1 MGKEGLGDMNENGK
15 ELVDICALNGL
26 SIGGT
31 LFPHRRVHKATW
43 RSPDGVT
50 ENQIDHIL
58 ISQRW
63 RTSMQDVR
71 VKRGTI
77 IGSDHHLVVASL
89 KIKLAARKPFI
100 STRRTFDVMKL
111 RETGL

>member
-43 RSPDGVT
+43 RSP
-50 ENQIDHIL
+50 E
-58 ISQRW
+58 
-63 RTSMQDVR
+63 
-71 VKRGTI
+71 
-77 IGSDHHLVVASL
+77 SD
-89 KIKLAARKPFI
+89 
-100 STRRTFDVMKL
+100 
-111 RETGL
+111 